1 MLELFLFCLFQ
12 ILKQNKI
19 EFVEGDFFV
28 DSKDRKNNQLQFL
41 NKKII
46 FLLFFFS
53 FPFLEIKKK

>member
-1 MLELFLFCLFQ
+1 MWELFLFCLFQ

-28 DSKDRKNNQLQFL
+28 DSKDKKNNQLQFL

-46 FLLFFFS
+46 FLLFFF
-53 FPFLEIKKK
+53 FFFLFWK